1 MLGQPNCAIKW
12 SRKHVRFILYAVYY
26 FDKMFVSIEI
36 DIILLRLIH
45 SCAAAA
51 FLPIMYVCFF
61 SFPLLCSEFSSSAL
75 FTHFFIYFLKI
86 PSIVYFH
93 LSFWQDL
100 IRSSNT
106 HMHTFG
112 FLGIYSC
119 GKQMYVHYDFYS
131 VATDWKFWKQNLIV
145 IRYLSLCPHRF
156 HEIAHYRA
164 GMNEWIHLDIYFNDL
179 RTNML
184 KCGFKFI
191 ARF

>member
-100 IRSSNT
+100 IRA
-106 HMHTFG
+106 HTCIRLAFSE
-112 FLGIYSC
+112 F
-119 GKQMYVHYDFYS
+119 VH
-131 VATDWKFWKQNLIV
+131 AAN
-145 IRYLSLCPHRF
+145 
-156 HEIAHYRA
+156 
-164 GMNEWIHLDIYFNDL
+164 
-179 RTNML
+179 
-184 KCGFKFI
+184 KCTFI
-191 ARF
+191 MISIPSQLAENSENKIWL